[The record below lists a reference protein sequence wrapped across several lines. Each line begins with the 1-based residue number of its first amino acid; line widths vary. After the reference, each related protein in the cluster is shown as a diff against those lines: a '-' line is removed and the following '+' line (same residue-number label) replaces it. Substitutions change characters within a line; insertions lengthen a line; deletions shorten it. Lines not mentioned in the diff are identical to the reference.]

1 VKVTAILF
9 VLLVALPIAEITV
22 LIQVGSALGILPTIA
37 LMIAISAFGAIMLRQ
52 QSFAAFMRANE
63 AMHAGQL
70 PKGAIADGVG
80 LFVAAA
86 LILTPG
92 LITSAIGALLLVPAI
107 RRVAVGWAMRR
118 MVVQTVDLGRGG
130 GPFGTPFGSGGRPG
144 PEPRRGPPV
153 RGGGDVIDGE
163 FERVDDEPD
172 AGPQSRPPA
181 GADSPWRRK
190 P

>member
-1 VKVTAILF
+1 VKVTLILF
-9 VLLVALPIAEITV
+9 ILLVALPIAEITV

-37 LMIAISAFGAIMLRQ
+37 LLIAVSAFGAIMLRQ
-52 QSFAAFMRANE
+52 QSFAAFVRANE
-63 AMHAGQL
+63 AMQSGQL

-107 RRVAVGWAMRR
+107 RRFAVGWAMRR
-118 MVVQTVDLGRGG
+118 MVVQTVDLGRGRD
-130 GPFGTPFGSGGRPG
+130 PFGNGDRPG

-172 AGPQSRPPA
+172 AGPQSRPAA
-181 GADSPWRRK
+181 GANSPWRRK